1 MEYYSAMKKDTL
13 PFATAWMNLEGIM
26 LSEISQREKDKYY
39 TISHVASKKSKCIET
54 DTETIVTKGW
64 GWGKRG
70 DVDQRVQTSSCKT
83 NKFWGSNVQ
92 HSDYS

>member
-1 MEYYSAMKKDTL
+1 MCIYKYIMEYYSAMKKDTL

-64 GWGKRG
+64 GWGGEKKMG
-70 DVDQRVQTSSCKT
+70 AVVIK
-83 NKFWGSNVQ
+83 
-92 HSDYS
+92 